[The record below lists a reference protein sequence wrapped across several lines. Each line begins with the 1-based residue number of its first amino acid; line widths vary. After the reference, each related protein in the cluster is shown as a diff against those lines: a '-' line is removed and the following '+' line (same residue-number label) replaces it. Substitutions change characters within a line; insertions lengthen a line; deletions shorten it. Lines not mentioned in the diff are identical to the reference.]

1 MANLKDVIKAAL
13 NKKNGVIKDDGHE
26 AVTQVEKTTTKKA
39 TTSKTAVKKPT
50 ARVTG
55 RGR

>member
-1 MANLKDVIKAAL
+1 MANLKDIIKAAL
-13 NKKNGVIKDDGHE
+13 DKKNGVVTDDGHE
-26 AVTQVEKTTTKKA
+26 AVTHTEKKSTKKA
-39 TTSKTAVKKPT
+39 STSKTAVKKPT